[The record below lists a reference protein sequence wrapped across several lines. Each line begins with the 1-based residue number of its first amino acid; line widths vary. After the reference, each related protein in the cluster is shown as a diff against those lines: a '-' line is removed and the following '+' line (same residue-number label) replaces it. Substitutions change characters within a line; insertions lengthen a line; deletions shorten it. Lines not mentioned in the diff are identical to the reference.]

1 MGKTIVIV
9 GGVAGGASAAARLRR
24 LNEYDN
30 IIILER
36 GEYISFANCG
46 LPYYIGGVIT
56 ERNKLLIQTP
66 EKMKDRFNIDVRTE
80 NEVVDIDSASKTITV
95 INHKVGK
102 EEFIQYDTLI
112 LSPGAR
118 PFIPDIAGLSV
129 NGPVFTLR
137 NMSDTDNIKAY
148 LISATPEAVT
158 VIGGGFIGLEMAEN
172 LVSSGLKVTIIE
184 LSNQILSPLDY
195 EMAAIVEKHLKDN
208 GIDVIKNDA
217 VVQFDES
224 AHQIHLKSGKIIT
237 TDMVILA
244 IGVEPENDLA
254 KKAHL
259 DLGIRGSILVNEKL
273 QTSVADIYAIGDAI
287 QVVDYINGQAT
298 YIPLAWPAN
307 RQGRLLADIIN
318 GRDVRYHGTLGTA
331 IAKVLDL
338 SAACTGN
345 NERLLK
351 RLAIPYQVVHIHG
364 MSHASYYPGAHQI
377 SLKLLFSP
385 ENGRI
390 LGAQAVG
397 QGGTDKRI
405 DVLATAI
412 KGRLTIYD
420 LPDLELAYAP
430 PYSSAKDPVNMLGY
444 VAENISNGDVMTKQ
458 WHEVDAFMAD
468 GGIII
473 DVRDEAEFISGSI
486 KTAVNIPLSELRQ
499 KLALIP
505 QDKKI
510 LVTCQ
515 VGLRGYIAARILS
528 QYGYTVANLDGG
540 YLTFNYANA

>member
-56 ERNKLLIQTP
+56 ERDKLLIQTP

-129 NGPVFTLR
+129 NSSVFTLR
-137 NMSDTDNIKAY
+137 NMLDTDNIKAY

-158 VIGGGFIGLEMAEN
+158 IIGGGFIGLEMAEN

-397 QGGTDKRI
+397 QGDR
-405 DVLATAI
+405 
-412 KGRLTIYD
+412 
-420 LPDLELAYAP
+420 
-430 PYSSAKDPVNMLGY
+430 
-444 VAENISNGDVMTKQ
+444 
-458 WHEVDAFMAD
+458 
-468 GGIII
+468 
-473 DVRDEAEFISGSI
+473 
-486 KTAVNIPLSELRQ
+486 
-499 KLALIP
+499 
-505 QDKKI
+505 
-510 LVTCQ
+510 
-515 VGLRGYIAARILS
+515 
-528 QYGYTVANLDGG
+528 
-540 YLTFNYANA
+540 

>member
-56 ERNKLLIQTP
+56 ERDKLLIQTP
-66 EKMKDRFNIDVRTE
+66 ETMKDRFNIDVRTE
-80 NEVVDIDSASKTITV
+80 NEVIDINSASKTITV
-95 INHKVGK
+95 INHKMGK
-102 EEFIQYDTLI
+102 EEFIKYDTLI

-137 NMSDTDNIKAY
+137 NMSDTDNIKEY
-148 LISATPEAVT
+148 LISSTPEAVT

-273 QTSVADIYAIGDAI
+273 ETSVADIYAIGDAI

-331 IAKVLDL
+331 IAKVFDL

-390 LGAQAVG
+390 LGAQVVG

-412 KGRLTIYD
+412 KGKLTIYD

-444 VAENISNGDVMTKQ
+444 IAENMSNGDVITKQ
-458 WHEVDAFMAD
+458 WHEVDAFIAD

-486 KTAVNIPLSELRQ
+486 KTAVNIPLPGLRQ

-510 LVTCQ
+510 LVNCQ

>member
-1 MGKTIVIV
+1 
-9 GGVAGGASAAARLRR
+9 
-24 LNEYDN
+24 
-30 IIILER
+30 
-36 GEYISFANCG
+36 
-46 LPYYIGGVIT
+46 
-56 ERNKLLIQTP
+56 
-66 EKMKDRFNIDVRTE
+66 
-80 NEVVDIDSASKTITV
+80 
-95 INHKVGK
+95 
-102 EEFIQYDTLI
+102 
-112 LSPGAR
+112 
-118 PFIPDIAGLSV
+118 SV

-137 NMSDTDNIKAY
+137 NMSDTDNIKEY
-148 LISATPEAVT
+148 LISSTPEAVT

-273 QTSVADIYAIGDAI
+273 ETSVADIYAIGDAI

-331 IAKVLDL
+331 IAKVFDL

-390 LGAQAVG
+390 LGAQVVG

-412 KGRLTIYD
+412 KGKLTIYD

-444 VAENISNGDVMTKQ
+444 IAENMSNGDVITKQ
-458 WHEVDAFMAD
+458 WHEVDAFIAD

-486 KTAVNIPLSELRQ
+486 KTAVNIPLPGLRQ

-510 LVTCQ
+510 LVNCQ

>member
-56 ERNKLLIQTP
+56 ERDKLLIQTP

-148 LISATPEAVT
+148 LISAIPEAVT

-331 IAKVLDL
+331 IAKVFDL

-458 WHEVDAFMAD
+458 WHEVDAFIAD

>member
-9 GGVAGGASAAARLRR
+9 GGVAGGAARLRR

-56 ERNKLLIQTP
+56 ERDKLLIQTP

-420 LPDLELAYAP
+420 LPDLELSYAP

>member
-36 GEYISFANCG
+36 GKYISFANCG

-56 ERNKLLIQTP
+56 ERDKLLIQTP

-148 LISATPEAVT
+148 LISAIPEAVT

-331 IAKVLDL
+331 IAKVFDL

-458 WHEVDAFMAD
+458 WHEVDAFIAD

>member
-56 ERNKLLIQTP
+56 ERDKLLIQTP
-66 EKMKDRFNIDVRTE
+66 ETMKDRFNIDVRTE
-80 NEVVDIDSASKTITV
+80 NEVIDINSASKTITV
-95 INHKVGK
+95 INHKMGK
-102 EEFIQYDTLI
+102 EEFIKYDILI

-137 NMSDTDNIKAY
+137 NMSDTDNIKEY
-148 LISATPEAVT
+148 LISSTPEAVT
-158 VIGGGFIGLEMAEN
+158 IIGGGFIGLEMAEN
-172 LVSSGLKVTIIE
+172 LVSSGLNVTIIE

-208 GIDVIKNDA
+208 DIDVIKNDA

-331 IAKVLDL
+331 IAKIFDL
-338 SAACTGN
+338 CAACTGN

-390 LGAQAVG
+390 LGAQVVG

-412 KGRLTIYD
+412 KGKLTIYD

-444 VAENISNGDVMTKQ
+444 IAENMSNGDVITKQ
-458 WHEVDAFMAD
+458 WHEVDAFIAD

-486 KTAVNIPLSELRQ
+486 KTAVNIPLPGLRQ

-510 LVTCQ
+510 LVNCQ

-528 QYGYTVANLDGG
+528 QHGYTVANLDGG